1 MRKATYIIPVIVIA
15 LAAILSSIF
24 IVDER
29 EKALVLQ
36 FGQIRAV
43 KEDPG
48 LAFKVP
54 LIQEVVRYDDRILS
68 LDTPP
73 IEVTPSDD
81 RRLVVDAFARYRIA
95 DVVQFRQAVGVGGL
109 RAAEDRLASILTTQ
123 TRAVLGSA
131 GVTANTFLSS
141 DRAALMVRIRE
152 LAQLRASA
160 LGLDVVDVRL
170 KQTNLPEQNLDATF
184 ARMRAERERE
194 AADEIARG
202 RAGAGEWVPLG
213 ESVSL
218 SSQPGYVHLRR
229 HNGRMSATVWGEVD
243 EADPAAAAEVD
254 RRVAEAMAV
263 KPDHLLGVHQVH
275 SADVLKVDA
284 PRPLKPKADAMV
296 TNRPGL
302 ALSVLT
308 ADCQPVLF
316 ADTAASVIGAAHA
329 GWRGALDGVLEATLK
344 AMEDLGADRSS
355 ITAIIGP
362 SISQRAYEVGPEFLA
377 TFLDEDPEN
386 GRFFA
391 GGEGDRLHFDLPG
404 FGLARLRN
412 AGVGHAEWI
421 RHCTYFDPDRFYSY
435 RRSVHQKDPD
445 YGRLISSIRL

>member
-1 MRKATYIIPVIVIA
+1 MSLQILTSDA
-15 LAAILSSIF
+15 LSPLRHGFFTRHGGASSGVF
-24 IVDER
+24 
-29 EKALVLQ
+29 A
-36 FGQIRAV
+36 
-43 KEDPG
+43 G
-48 LAFKVP
+48 LNC
-54 LIQEVVRYDDRILS
+54 
-68 LDTPP
+68 
-73 IEVTPSDD
+73 
-81 RRLVVDAFARYRIA
+81 
-95 DVVQFRQAVGVGGL
+95 GVG
-109 RAAEDRLASILTTQ
+109 
-123 TRAVLGSA
+123 
-131 GVTANTFLSS
+131 SS
-141 DRAALMVRIRE
+141 D
-152 LAQLRASA
+152 
-160 LGLDVVDVRL
+160 
-170 KQTNLPEQNLDATF
+170 QTDIVTIN
-184 ARMRAERERE
+184 
-194 AADEIARG
+194 RG
-202 RAGAGEWVPLG
+202 
-213 ESVSL
+213 
-218 SSQPGYVHLRR
+218 
-229 HNGRMSATVWGEVD
+229 
-243 EADPAAAAEVD
+243 
-254 RRVAEAMAV
+254 RVAEAMAV

-316 ADTAASVIGAAHA
+316 ADSAASVIGAAHA

-435 RRSVHQKDPD
+435 RRSGHQKDPD